1 MVGSTPPGTRM
12 SRRQQEARRAAV
24 EDGALIDAAY
34 YQSMFINHN
43 VSQCASTST
52 HVCHV
57 RDGSAAFFGT
67 DQG

>member
-34 YQSMFINHN
+34 YQSMLMNHN
-43 VSQCASTST
+43 VSQSTYK
-52 HVCHV
+52 HARLPCP
-57 RDGSAAFFGT
+57 
-67 DQG
+67 